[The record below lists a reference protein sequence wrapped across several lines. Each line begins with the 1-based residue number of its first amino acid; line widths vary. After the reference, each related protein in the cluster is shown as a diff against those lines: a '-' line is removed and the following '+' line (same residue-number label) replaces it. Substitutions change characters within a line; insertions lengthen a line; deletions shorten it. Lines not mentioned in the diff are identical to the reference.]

1 MVLKIF
7 LTKLTVCIKHY
18 ILMQITYSS
27 ININMVLG
35 KRIEFKYN
43 SIRCIDCEDR
53 KGIVSFYAVYWN
65 NIMIREPIPLCIKC
79 AREFS
84 RFVSKNS
91 EGKYKVMDI
100 GMMN

>member
-1 MVLKIF
+1 
-7 LTKLTVCIKHY
+7 
-18 ILMQITYSS
+18 MQITYSS
-27 ININMVLG
+27 INISMVFG
-35 KRIEFKYN
+35 RRIEFKYN
-43 SIRCIDCEDR
+43 SIRCVDCEDG
-53 KGIVSFYAVYWN
+53 KSILSFYAVYWN

-100 GMMN
+100 GMIN

>member
-1 MVLKIF
+1 MKF
-7 LTKLTVCIKHY
+7 D
-18 ILMQITYSS
+18 
-27 ININMVLG
+27 

-43 SIRCIDCEDR
+43 RLRCIDCEDR
-53 KGIVSFYAVYWN
+53 NRIVSFYAVYWN

-79 AREFS
+79 AREFG

-100 GMMN
+100 GMIN